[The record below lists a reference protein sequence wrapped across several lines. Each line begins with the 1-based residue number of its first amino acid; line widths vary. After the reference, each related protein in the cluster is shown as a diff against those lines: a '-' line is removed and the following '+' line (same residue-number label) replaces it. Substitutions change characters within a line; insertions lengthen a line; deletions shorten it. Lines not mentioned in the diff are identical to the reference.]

1 MSSRLKSSTFGSN
14 IDVYKSPPITL
25 VVDGKDKYYISAC
38 LAARVSKVLEDAMS
52 NPQQEPMQREY
63 HFPPGTKKEMVER
76 WLQYVHTGRYDSFP
90 DATSET
96 SGTNE
101 EMESVSPSTFPEGT
115 ISTCLADTNDES
127 ESVASGTFSE
137 GTNDE
142 IESIASDTIQEGL
155 PSPEPSVNTKI
166 VFPYSVKGF
175 ITQMRDYLRDGIKLS
190 CPYTTTKC
198 DPFWEFYKKKPEG
211 AYKVEYP
218 STNATPAC
226 REACLIG
233 HANLYIFAQ
242 RMEMPETLL
251 EDTCL
256 RTMFFLLRQFDHE
269 SDKFSTLAELIDLI
283 YGNTTQTDDKAR
295 ELVALYISL
304 FAEYLEDKLENSL
317 NNHKDF
323 ERDFRHQVIS
333 RLRARYKKRPISET
347 TEEYHDD
354 TRSTKRSKHL

>member
-127 ESVASGTFSE
+127 ESVASGTFS
-137 GTNDE
+137 
-142 IESIASDTIQEGL
+142 
-155 PSPEPSVNTKI
+155 
-166 VFPYSVKGF
+166 
-175 ITQMRDYLRDGIKLS
+175 
-190 CPYTTTKC
+190 
-198 DPFWEFYKKKPEG
+198 
-211 AYKVEYP
+211 
-218 STNATPAC
+218 
-226 REACLIG
+226 
-233 HANLYIFAQ
+233 
-242 RMEMPETLL
+242 
-251 EDTCL
+251 
-256 RTMFFLLRQFDHE
+256 
-269 SDKFSTLAELIDLI
+269 
-283 YGNTTQTDDKAR
+283 
-295 ELVALYISL
+295 
-304 FAEYLEDKLENSL
+304 
-317 NNHKDF
+317 
-323 ERDFRHQVIS
+323 
-333 RLRARYKKRPISET
+333 
-347 TEEYHDD
+347 
-354 TRSTKRSKHL
+354 